1 VLPLMRLIG
10 RRRRE
15 SMLRDGSLAGLTRTL
30 HPGEPL
36 SFLPG
41 WEVIA
46 TPGYTPGH
54 VSFFRLTDH
63 VLLSGDALVT
73 VELNSVSGLLRR
85 RTGLSGPPWYTTWD
99 RAAAAA
105 SVRRLAELNPTAP
118 PSGHGTP
125 FTSPETAHRIRQ
137 FGRQHEG

>member
-1 VLPLMRLIG
+1 MRLIG

-15 SMLRDGSLAGLTRTL
+15 SVLRDGSLAGLTRTL
-30 HPGEPL
+30 HPGERP
-36 SFLPG
+36 SVLPG

-46 TPGYTPGH
+46 TPGHTPGH
-54 VSFFRLTDH
+54 VSFFRPTDRI
-63 VLLSGDALVT
+63 LISGDALVT

-105 SVRRLAELNPTAP
+105 SVRRLAELNPTVLA
-118 PSGHGTP
+118 SGHGTP